1 MLDAVGTLADFLLP
15 LPASVTMASSNDHL
29 APVAAALVRQP
40 PEVVRVPKAAEIV
53 AARLRRRIVTGELS
67 FGEHLG
73 PENELLAQYGVSRP
87 TLREAFRILETE
99 SLIRIVR
106 GVNGGVVVNRPSVE
120 LAARYYG
127 LLLALGGTAADEV
140 YQAMAMIEPPAVRL
154 LAAKDPAG
162 SAGVLN
168 ARIADER
175 AAIDDPVAYARA
187 STEFHETLI
196 QLTGNR
202 ALLLFAQTLREII
215 EQTISGAIYG
225 ANAPTLPAR
234 RKGIR
239 AHEELVALIA
249 TGEGDA
255 AEAYWTRHL
264 AAAGK
269 ALFKDREPPLVR
281 DLFGSTSG

>member
-1 MLDAVGTLADFLLP
+1 MSIVPQVSAVDRRPGEA
-15 LPASVTMASSNDHL
+15 
-29 APVAAALVRQP
+29 
-40 PEVVRVPKAAEIV
+40 VRVPKAAEIV
-53 AARLRRRIVTGELS
+53 AARLRQRIVAGELA

-140 YQAMAMIEPPAVRL
+140 YQAMAMIEPPAVGL
-154 LAAKDPAG
+154 LTAHRPAHAAKVL
-162 SAGVLN
+162 SAC
-168 ARIADER
+168 IADER
-175 AAIDDPVAYARA
+175 ASLDDPVAYARA
-187 STEFHETLI
+187 STQFHETLVE
-196 QLTGNR
+196 LTGNR

-215 EQTISGAIYG
+215 EHTISGAIYG
-225 ANAPTLPAR
+225 ANSPTVHAR
-234 RKGIR
+234 RRGIR

-249 TGEGDA
+249 GGDREA
-255 AEAYWTRHL
+255 AETYWRRHL

-281 DLFGSTSG
+281 ELYTEGD